1 MKIIEIAVPEE
12 IIALLGSEDTA
23 RKEAKEAFVLDLVRR
38 GKISK
43 GKAAELLGM
52 SLWDLPELV
61 AQYQIPWFSYHTEE
75 LEKDLDTIRTLQRDE
90 GHTP

>member
-12 IIALLGSEDTA
+12 IIALLGSEDAA

-61 AQYQIPWFSYHTEE
+61 AQYQIPWFNCHPEE
-75 LEKDLDTIRTLQRDE
+75 LAKDLDILHKLQRDE